1 MEKRGLLPLD
11 GKAALMRTSS
21 SETRVRVDALAG
33 VRRIV
38 AREGYADAGAA
49 LAVAQRLHDGVHPRL
64 DGVPYG
70 LAGLAQ
76 RGVGH
81 FSASIIGD
89 LQPEIYSDLLRSQTH
104 IAGTQ
109 ESRASRQESRT
120 AIRQLSAR

>member
-1 MEKRGLLPLD
+1 
-11 GKAALMRTSS
+11 MRTSS

-33 VRRIV
+33 VRRVV

-89 LQPEIYSDLLRSQTH
+89 LQPEIYSDLLRSQTD

-109 ESRASRQESRT
+109 ESRASRRESRA